1 MTKIIA
7 NDTFGHQMIFNT
19 FTTAAEHFRCK
30 PSVIKSKIDRG
41 EPIRDENSSW
51 WLDTLLEENE

>member
-7 NDTFGHQMIFNT
+7 NDTFGHQMIFTT

-30 PSVIKSKIDRG
+30 PSVIKSKIDKG
-41 EPIRDENSSW
+41 EPIRDEKSSW
-51 WLDTLLEENE
+51 WLDTLLEEKQ